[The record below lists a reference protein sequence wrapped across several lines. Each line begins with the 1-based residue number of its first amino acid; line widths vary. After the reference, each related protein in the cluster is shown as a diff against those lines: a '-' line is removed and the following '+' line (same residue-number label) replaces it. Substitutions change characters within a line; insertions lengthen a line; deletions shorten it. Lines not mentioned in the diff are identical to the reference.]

1 VHVVNFFSGIGKTLI
16 VLGLIITAVGIVL
29 VLIPKAP
36 WLGKLPG
43 DIAIKKDNYQ
53 FYFPIATCIIISVVL
68 SILFYLFR
76 K

>member
-1 VHVVNFFSGIGKTLI
+1 MNLFSSIGKSLI
-16 VLGLIITAVGIVL
+16 VLGLIMIAVGIVL
-29 VLIPKAP
+29 VVIPKAP

-53 FYFPIATCIIISVVL
+53 FYFPITTCIIISVVL

>member
-1 VHVVNFFSGIGKTLI
+1 MHVVNFFSGIGKTLI

>member
-1 VHVVNFFSGIGKTLI
+1 MNLFSSVGKSLI
-16 VLGLIITAVGIVL
+16 VLGLVMIAVGIVL
-29 VLIPKAP
+29 VVIPKAP

-53 FYFPIATCIIISVVL
+53 FYFPITTCIIISVVL